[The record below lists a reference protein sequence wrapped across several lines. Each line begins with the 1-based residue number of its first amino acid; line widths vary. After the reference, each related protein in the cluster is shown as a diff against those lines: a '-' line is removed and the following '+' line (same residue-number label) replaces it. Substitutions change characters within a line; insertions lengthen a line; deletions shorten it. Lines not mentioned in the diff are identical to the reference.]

1 MRKPFIHLTFVVGI
15 ATVLTSGCG
24 ESTPPSKLETSSQNA
39 APVAAVPKET
49 PATPVTPA
57 ANSTPTAPATA
68 TPAAQA
74 VPATPATPATP
85 AAAPATT
92 TAAKPSSVPA
102 ARIQPSG
109 LAQTPATPAAQAVQA
124 APTDAVSLL
133 TKFAGAQTDNVLA
146 SLGTDLSGKVKSLTD
161 SLGGNT
167 AVKAQVEKAVT
178 SLVGGKDSEVLASLN
193 QVVAASNLTPQQL
206 QLAKETGNILSAMV
220 VQKNFSSL
228 EGAQGDVA
236 TIVNSLRKG
245 EVISAVPAIQKVA
258 SNASL
263 TSSQKELIGS
273 IADKYAPGVKSA
285 AGALQQ
291 GLKKIPGF

>member
-1 MRKPFIHLTFVVGI
+1 MRKPFFHLTLVAGI
-15 ATVLTSGCG
+15 ATLLTSGCG
-24 ESTPPSKLETSSQNA
+24 ESTPPSKPETSTQNT
-39 APVAAVPKET
+39 APVAAAPKGT
-49 PATPVTPA
+49 PAAPATPA
-57 ANSTPTAPATA
+57 KA

-74 VPATPATPATP
+74 VPATPATPAP
-85 AAAPATT
+85 STT
-92 TAAKPSSVPA
+92 TAAKPASVPA

-109 LAQTPATPAAQAVQA
+109 LAQTPATPAAQA

-133 TKFAGAQTDNVLA
+133 TKYAGAQTDSVLA

-220 VQKNFSSL
+220 VQKNFSGL

-245 EVISAVPAIQKVA
+245 EVIAAVPAIQKVA